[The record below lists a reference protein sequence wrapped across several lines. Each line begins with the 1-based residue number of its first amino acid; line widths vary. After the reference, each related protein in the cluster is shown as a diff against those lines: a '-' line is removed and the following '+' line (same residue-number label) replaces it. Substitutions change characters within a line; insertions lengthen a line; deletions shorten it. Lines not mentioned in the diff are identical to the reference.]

1 MAIVFEKQLSLTDL
15 LFSYNNNTVTFK
27 SNSVLQVSKA
37 TVSFAGL
44 VFTLFPDPTNKFY
57 FNFKYSVSTLLN
69 GSNNFSDNIDF
80 DIITIIANDFKTRVI
95 NDGGTFDA
103 FDCLVALIKNL
114 GVDPIIDY
122 TDYIYKDLSVEYI
135 IYYTNNTQDTNTQYY
150 AFLSAYV
157 NPQDYK
163 KLYTNYPYNLYTS
176 KIMLKPISYL
186 KYWTG
191 YPFDFTWYDGTQSDL
206 EFIINGVTETYI
218 NTNRINRV
226 VVSDGETNYFNL
238 QNGYNTVNDF
248 YIEQIANAC
257 NGHYL
262 KWLNSFGG
270 WNYWLFNKGNDTLT
284 TKDLGT
290 IFNDYE
296 DVIDTISPYVAIG
309 KTSENNIVVRQDN
322 ITPDEFLIL
331 NDILESPK
339 VYLFTGLQ
347 NEIVQSNDWLEVTIK
362 AGAFRVSNSR
372 EKMTNLNLTIE
383 LPANNTKTL

>member
-95 NDGGTFDA
+95 NDGGTFEA
-103 FDCLVALIKNL
+103 FDCLVAQIKNL

-191 YPFDFTWYDGTQSDL
+191 YPFDFTWYDGTQSNL

-257 NGHYL
+257 EGHYL

-284 TKDLGT
+284 TKDLGA

-322 ITPDEFLIL
+322 ITPDDFLIL

-362 AGAFRVSNSR
+362 AGAFRVSNSK